1 MNKIITVC
9 YEDFKYKI
17 TDEKTG
23 EKIECTTYLTAG
35 EIIKYLLLKFETTD
49 WAMAK
54 NECKVNVP

>member
-1 MNKIITVC
+1 MNEIITVC

-23 EKIECTTYLTAG
+23 EKIECTTYQTAG

-49 WAMAK
+49 WAITRD
-54 NECKVNVP
+54 ECKVEVP